1 MVIKTHITKPFELV
15 DIPRG
20 IIGIFAG
27 AVIIVVVGGA
37 YLNRFL
43 KWVTL

>member
-1 MVIKTHITKPFELV
+1 MKTFTPKGFELM

-27 AVIIVVVGGA
+27 AIIIAVVG
-37 YLNRFL
+37 RCIS
-43 KWVTL
+43 

>member
-1 MVIKTHITKPFELV
+1 MKTCTPKGFELM
-15 DIPRG
+15 DIPSG
-20 IIGIFAG
+20 IFGIFAG
-27 AVIIVVVGGA
+27 AIIVVVVGGA

>member
-1 MVIKTHITKPFELV
+1 MKTHTTKGFELM

-20 IIGIFAG
+20 VIGIFAG
-27 AVIIVVVGGA
+27 AIIIVVVGGA